1 MIQDLSHFLPEGPAD
16 DRWLL
21 IDSSKYLKQL
31 RQRLPKARITAVTR
45 FEEVPD
51 LREFRGLEIEWHV
64 LDYRLT
70 ELPIPDAAF
79 DHILA
84 ENCLDEAYE
93 PYETMLAI
101 SRKLTTVGR
110 LYTQFTNI
118 RYGGVLTAL
127 QQGQFPVR
135 QQHLYAKTEI
145 VRLLNDALFKEIH
158 FMPGEQDDDDCN
170 EIAWQ
175 QAGFDDFSRDLATR
189 VWLVRAE
196 RSTAA
201 VANLKG
207 LYDEK
212 IRQQLARLL
221 HRIEYDIDCKKNLAE
236 LRKLCEINGIFPEY
250 LDDFIQEACIHQEKV
265 RRLL

>member
-1 MIQDLSHFLPEGPAD
+1 MIQDLAKFLPEGPAT

-31 RQRLPKARITAVTR
+31 RRQLPKARITAVTR
-45 FEEVPD
+45 FEEVPELQEFQD
-51 LREFRGLEIEWHV
+51 LSIEWHV

-70 ELPIPDAAF
+70 ELPFADAAF
-79 DHILA
+79 DHIVA
-84 ENCLDEAYE
+84 APCLEEAYE

-101 SRKLTTVGR
+101 SRKLTPVGC
-110 LYTQFTNI
+110 LYTQFKNI
-118 RYGGVLTAL
+118 RYGGMLAAL
-127 QQGQFPVR
+127 QQGQFPIR
-135 QQHLYAKTEI
+135 QQHLYAKAEI

-158 FMPGEQDDDDCN
+158 FTPGEQDDDDHN
-170 EIAWQ
+170 ETVWQ